1 MRFWKD
7 TSGRYMDRNTVRTLL
22 RDGRTGPLDGF
33 VARSGRTYRAA
44 LEVDREAWQV
54 RVRSLGWNEG
64 PAASDELEYE
74 VNPEPV
80 ARCPFDEECFVV
92 ETPRLFVCERSQKR
106 EEEARDS
113 GAPGE
118 APPKACSFVLPR
130 TVCKRE
136 ITREEAAVYCRDK
149 RTALLTEFTSRFGR
163 PFSATLVLK
172 ENGRHGFEFQP
183 REPRAG
189 REGRSAPSGGRRVGA
204 RRAGKA
210 AASEARG
217 EAKPGGVPD
226 GRPLAGRQPASK
238 APAAAKSAK
247 AKSPRR
253 AGARRKAPVRGDG

>member
-7 TSGRYMDRNTVRTLL
+7 TSGRYVDRNTVRTLL

-44 LEVDREAWQV
+44 LEIDREAWQV

-64 PAASDELEYE
+64 PGVSDEPEYE

-80 ARCPFDEECFVV
+80 ARCPFDEDCFVV

-106 EEEARDS
+106 DEEARSS
-113 GAPGE
+113 GAAGE
-118 APPKACSFVLPR
+118 APPRTCSFVLPR

-149 RTALLTEFTSRFGR
+149 RTTLLTEFTSRFGR

-189 REGRSAPSGGRRVGA
+189 RREPGSAPSGGRR
-204 RRAGKA
+204 AGSSRSAAKA
-210 AASEARG
+210 ATGKRR
-217 EAKPGGVPD
+217 
-226 GRPLAGRQPASK
+226 RP
-238 APAAAKSAK
+238 
-247 AKSPRR
+247 
-253 AGARRKAPVRGDG
+253 AGARRKAPARSDG